1 MRHWH
6 NGALY
11 ADAKK
16 NNENDIYELIWNEL
30 QDVTVS
36 EMKKAQ
42 YKIVPIVSSPLCEKE
57 EEEEDTHGDFLGG
70 PVVGTSCFQCR
81 GCGFGP

>member
-1 MRHWH
+1 MEH
-6 NGALY
+6 Y
-11 ADAKK
+11 MQMQKK
-16 NNENDIYELIWNEL
+16 NNEDDICELIWNEL

-57 EEEEDTHGDFLGG
+57 EEEEDTHRDFLGG
-70 PVVGTSCFQCR
+70 PVVGTSHFQPR
-81 GCGFGP
+81 GHRLGIRG

>member
-1 MRHWH
+1 MEH
-6 NGALY
+6 Y
-11 ADAKK
+11 MQMQKKK

-57 EEEEDTHGDFLGG
+57 EEEEDTHRDFLGG
-70 PVVGTSCFQCR
+70 PVVGTLCFQCR